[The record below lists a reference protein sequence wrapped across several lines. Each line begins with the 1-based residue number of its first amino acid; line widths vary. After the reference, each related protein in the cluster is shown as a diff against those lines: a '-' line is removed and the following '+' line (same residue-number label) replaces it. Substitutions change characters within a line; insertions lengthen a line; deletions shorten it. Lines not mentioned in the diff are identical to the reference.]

1 MSRTRTSHT
10 RQAHYHHTPDSRT
23 RDGRFAHVVVVT
35 LTDQGLTTAEEP
47 TIVRCMTSSDKPGTA
62 AAAPS
67 DSAENAGNAG
77 ATSIAARDWSSAAAD
92 PQYRAAVV
100 DLLGALAYG
109 ELAAFERLAE
119 DAKLAPT
126 LADKAEL
133 AKMASAEFHHFER
146 LRDRLAEVGE
156 EPTGA
161 MEPFVAAYDGFH
173 KQTDPS
179 DWLEGLVK
187 AYVGDSIASD
197 FYREVA
203 ARLDT
208 DTRELVLAVLDDTGH
223 AEFAVEK
230 VRAAIDADP
239 RVGGR
244 LALWARRLMGEAL
257 SQSQRVVAD
266 RDALSTMLVG
276 GVADGFDLAEVGR
289 MFSRITEAHTKRM
302 AALGLAA

>member
-1 MSRTRTSHT
+1 MRFME
-10 RQAHYHHTPDSRT
+10 TPDTPAETPAESAPAAT
-23 RDGRFAHVVVVT
+23 GIAAQDWE
-35 LTDQGLTTAEEP
+35 TASVEP
-47 TIVRCMTSSDKPGTA
+47 T
-62 AAAPS
+62 
-67 DSAENAGNAG
+67 
-77 ATSIAARDWSSAAAD
+77 
-92 PQYRAAVV
+92 YRAAVV

-126 LADKAEL
+126 LGDKAEL

-146 LRDRLAEVGE
+146 LRDRLSAIDT
-156 EPTGA
+156 EPTAA
-161 MEPFVAAYDGFH
+161 MEPFAKALDDFH
-173 KQTDPS
+173 HLTAPS

-208 DTRELVLAVLDDTGH
+208 DTRSLVLAVLDDTGH
-223 AEFAVEK
+223 GNFAVEK
-230 VRAAIDADP
+230 VRAAIEADP
-239 RVGGR
+239 RLGGR

-257 SQSQRVVAD
+257 SQAQRVVAE
-266 RDALSTMLVG
+266 RDSLSTMLVG

>member
-1 MSRTRTSHT
+1 M
-10 RQAHYHHTPDSRT
+10 
-23 RDGRFAHVVVVT
+23 VVT
-35 LTDQGLTTAEEP
+35 LIGHDLPAPRERA
-47 TIVRCMTSSDKPGTA
+47 IVRLMTSSDKPENASA
-62 AAAPS
+62 A
-67 DSAENAGNAG
+67 SAEPTGV
-77 ATSIAARDWSSAAAD
+77 AAQDWAQASAD

-146 LRDRLAEVGE
+146 LRDRLTEIGE
-156 EPTGA
+156 EPTAA
-161 MEPFVAAYDGFH
+161 MDPFVAALDGFH
-173 KQTDPS
+173 KQTAPS

-203 ARLDT
+203 ARLDS

-223 AEFAVEK
+223 AGFAVEK

-276 GVADGFDLAEVGR
+276 GVADGFDLAEVGK

>member
-1 MSRTRTSHT
+1 M
-10 RQAHYHHTPDSRT
+10 QTPDETPVDAPST
-23 RDGRFAHVVVVT
+23 KDAEPSSEAAEPSAETAAPTGIAAQ
-35 LTDQGLTTAEEP
+35 DWTTA
-47 TIVRCMTSSDKPGTA
+47 
-62 AAAPS
+62 
-67 DSAENAGNAG
+67 AGQ
-77 ATSIAARDWSSAAAD
+77 

-126 LADKAEL
+126 IADKAEL
-133 AKMASAEFHHFER
+133 AKMASAEFGHFER

-161 MEPFVAAYDGFH
+161 MEPFAAALDGFH
-173 KQTDPS
+173 RQTAPS

-208 DTRELVLAVLDDTGH
+208 DTRALVLTVLDDTGH
-223 AEFAVEK
+223 ASFAVEK
-230 VRAAIDADP
+230 VRAAIEVDP

-257 SQSQRVVAD
+257 SQAQRVVAE

-289 MFSRITEAHTKRM
+289 MFTRITEAHTKRM
-302 AALGLAA
+302 SALGLAS

>member
-1 MSRTRTSHT
+1 MAIVR
-10 RQAHYHHTPDSRT
+10 AMD
-23 RDGRFAHVVVVT
+23 DE
-35 LTDQGLTTAEEP
+35 TDQTPEQQPQRTG
-47 TIVRCMTSSDKPGTA
+47 
-62 AAAPS
+62 
-67 DSAENAGNAG
+67 
-77 ATSIAARDWSSAAAD
+77 IAAQGWDTASAQ

-109 ELAAFERLAE
+109 ELSAFERLAE
-119 DAKLAPT
+119 DAKLAPS
-126 LADKAEL
+126 LGDKAEL
-133 AKMASAEFHHFER
+133 AAMAAAEFHHFER

-156 EPTGA
+156 APNEA
-161 MEPFVAAYDGFH
+161 MAPFSAALDGFH
-173 KQTDPS
+173 RQTAPS

-187 AYVGDSIASD
+187 AYVGDAIASD

-203 ARLDT
+203 ARLDS

-223 AEFAVEK
+223 GAFAVGK
-230 VRAAIDADP
+230 VRAAIAADP

-257 SQSQRVVAD
+257 SQAQRVVAE

-302 AALGLAA
+302 AALGLSA

>member
-1 MSRTRTSHT
+1 MCVGRIHRNGVMSSIGRALPPRGG
-10 RQAHYHHTPDSRT
+10 RAILRCMETPDNATEAS
-23 RDGRFAHVVVVT
+23 DEAP
-35 LTDQGLTTAEEP
+35 AP
-47 TIVRCMTSSDKPGTA
+47 TG
-62 AAAPS
+62 
-67 DSAENAGNAG
+67 
-77 ATSIAARDWSSAAAD
+77 IAAQDWATASAD
-92 PQYRAAVV
+92 THYRAAVV

-126 LADKAEL
+126 LGEKAAL
-133 AKMASAEFHHFER
+133 ARMASAEFQHFEQ
-146 LRDRLAEVGE
+146 LTDRLTAIDE
-156 EPTGA
+156 EPTAA
-161 MEPFVAAYDGFH
+161 MEPFGKALDDFH
-173 KQTDPS
+173 RQTAPS

-197 FYREVA
+197 FYREIA
-203 ARLDT
+203 ARLDK
-208 DTRELVLAVLDDTGH
+208 DTRSLVLSVLDDTGH
-223 AEFAVEK
+223 GNFAVEK
-230 VRAAIDADP
+230 VRAAIEAEP

-257 SQSQRVVAD
+257 SQAQRVVAD

>member
-1 MSRTRTSHT
+1 ME
-10 RQAHYHHTPDSRT
+10 TPD
-23 RDGRFAHVVVVT
+23 
-35 LTDQGLTTAEEP
+35 
-47 TIVRCMTSSDKPGTA
+47 TA
-62 AAAPS
+62 ADAQALT
-67 DSAENAGNAG
+67 G
-77 ATSIAARDWSSAAAD
+77 IAAQNWAQASAD
-92 PQYRAAVV
+92 PHYRAAVI

-109 ELAAFERLAE
+109 ELSAFERLAE

-126 LADKAEL
+126 MDDKAEL

-146 LRDRLAEVGE
+146 LRERLAQIEA
-156 EPTGA
+156 EPNEA
-161 MEPFVAAYDGFH
+161 MEPFAAALDEFH
-173 KQTDPS
+173 RQTAPS

-203 ARLDT
+203 ARLDA
-208 DTRELVLAVLDDTGH
+208 DTRGLVLAVLDDTGH
-223 AEFAVEK
+223 ASFAVEK
-230 VRAAIDADP
+230 VRAAIEAEP

-257 SQSQRVVAD
+257 SQAQRVVAD

>member
-1 MSRTRTSHT
+1 MST
-10 RQAHYHHTPDSRT
+10 
-23 RDGRFAHVVVVT
+23 V
-35 LTDQGLTTAEEP
+35 
-47 TIVRCMTSSDKPGTA
+47 
-62 AAAPS
+62 
-67 DSAENAGNAG
+67 ENASPADESAPAEAAG
-77 ATSIAARDWSSAAAD
+77 IAAQDWATASAS

-126 LADKAEL
+126 LGDKAEL

-146 LRDRLAEVGE
+146 LRDRLGAIDEDA
-156 EPTGA
+156 TAA
-161 MEPFVAAYDGFH
+161 MEPFAKGVDDFH
-173 KQTDPS
+173 RQTAPS

-203 ARLDT
+203 THLDT
-208 DTRELVLAVLDDTGH
+208 DTRGLVVSVLDDTGH
-223 AEFAVEK
+223 GGFAVEK
-230 VRAAIDADP
+230 VRAAIEADP
-239 RVGGR
+239 RCGGR

-257 SQSQRVVAD
+257 SQAQRVVAE

-276 GVADGFDLAEVGR
+276 GVDGMAAGFDLAAVGE
-289 MFSRITEAHTKRM
+289 MFTRITKAHTKRM

>member
-1 MSRTRTSHT
+1 ME
-10 RQAHYHHTPDSRT
+10 TPDDT
-23 RDGRFAHVVVVT
+23 TKPAG
-35 LTDQGLTTAEEP
+35 TAEPAEP
-47 TIVRCMTSSDKPGTA
+47 ATPAEQTGPEAKPTGVAAQDWTA
-62 AAAPS
+62 AAA
-67 DSAENAGNAG
+67 
-77 ATSIAARDWSSAAAD
+77 D
-92 PQYRAAVV
+92 PRYRAAVV

-126 LADKAEL
+126 LEDKAEL
-133 AKMASAEFHHFER
+133 AAMAAAEFHHFAR
-146 LRDRLAEVGE
+146 LRDRLTEIGE
-156 EPTGA
+156 AAHEA
-161 MEPFVAAYDGFH
+161 MAPFATALDDFH
-173 KQTDPS
+173 RQTAPS

-203 ARLDT
+203 VRLDS
-208 DTRELVLAVLDDTGH
+208 DTRTLVLAVLDDTGH
-223 AEFAVEK
+223 ASFAVEK
-230 VRAAIDADP
+230 VRAAIDAEP

-257 SQSQRVVAD
+257 SQAQRVVAD

>member
-1 MSRTRTSHT
+1 MRDLVIVRLMD
-10 RQAHYHHTPDSRT
+10 TPD
-23 RDGRFAHVVVVT
+23 D
-35 LTDQGLTTAEEP
+35 TTTPASEP
-47 TIVRCMTSSDKPGTA
+47 DAKPAGIAAQDWA
-62 AAAPS
+62 AAS
-67 DSAENAGNAG
+67 
-77 ATSIAARDWSSAAAD
+77 AD
-92 PQYRAAVV
+92 PRYRAAVV

-126 LADKAEL
+126 LEDKAEL
-133 AKMASAEFHHFER
+133 AAMAAAEFHHFER
-146 LRDRLAEVGE
+146 LRDRLGEVGE
-156 EPTGA
+156 SAKTA
-161 MEPFVAAYDGFH
+161 MEPFGAALDDFH
-173 KQTDPS
+173 RQTAPS

-203 ARLDT
+203 VRLDT
-208 DTRELVLAVLDDTGH
+208 DTRTLVLAVLDDTGH
-223 AEFAVEK
+223 ASFAVEK
-230 VRAAIDADP
+230 VRAAIEADP

-257 SQSQRVVAD
+257 SQAQRVVAD

>member
-1 MSRTRTSHT
+1 MRFME
-10 RQAHYHHTPDSRT
+10 TPDNA
-23 RDGRFAHVVVVT
+23 AH
-35 LTDQGLTTAEEP
+35 TAEDDREH
-47 TIVRCMTSSDKPGTA
+47 TG
-62 AAAPS
+62 
-67 DSAENAGNAG
+67 
-77 ATSIAARDWSSAAAD
+77 IAARDWAAASEE
-92 PQYRAAVV
+92 PQYRAAVI

-109 ELAAFERLAE
+109 ELSAFERLAE

-126 LADKAEL
+126 MDDKAEL

-146 LRDRLAEVGE
+146 LRDRLAQIEA
-156 EPTGA
+156 EPNEA
-161 MEPFVAAYDGFH
+161 MEPFAAALDEFH
-173 KQTDPS
+173 RQTAPS

-203 ARLDT
+203 ARLDS
-208 DTRELVLAVLDDTGH
+208 DTRDLVLGVLDDTGH
-223 AEFAVEK
+223 ATFAVEK
-230 VRAAIDADP
+230 VRAAIEADP

-257 SQSQRVVAD
+257 SQAQRVVAD
-266 RDALSTMLVG
+266 RDSLSTMLVG

>member
-1 MSRTRTSHT
+1 MESSEK
-10 RQAHYHHTPDSRT
+10 TPADPAETADAGAPESAAEDTAIAT
-23 RDGRFAHVVVVT
+23 RDWA
-35 LTDQGLTTAEEP
+35 QA
-47 TIVRCMTSSDKPGTA
+47 S
-62 AAAPS
+62 
-67 DSAENAGNAG
+67 
-77 ATSIAARDWSSAAAD
+77 AD
-92 PQYRAAVV
+92 PTYHAAVV

-133 AKMASAEFHHFER
+133 AAMASAEYQHFAQIRER
-146 LRDRLAEVGE
+146 LAAIDA
-156 EPTGA
+156 EPTEA
-161 MEPFVAAYDGFH
+161 MAPFADALDEFH
-173 KQTDPS
+173 RQTAPS
-179 DWLEGLVK
+179 DWLEGLIK

-203 ARLDT
+203 ARLDA
-208 DTRELVLAVLDDTGH
+208 DSRALVLRVLDDTGH
-223 AEFAVEK
+223 SSFAVEK
-230 VRAAIDADP
+230 VRGAIEADP
-239 RVGGR
+239 RLGGR

-257 SQSQRVVAD
+257 SQAQRVVAD

>member
-1 MSRTRTSHT
+1 M
-10 RQAHYHHTPDSRT
+10 
-23 RDGRFAHVVVVT
+23 
-35 LTDQGLTTAEEP
+35 
-47 TIVRCMTSSDKPGTA
+47 RCMTTSDKP
-62 AAAPS
+62 
-67 DSAENAGNAG
+67 ENATGSESADAADTAEVTG
-77 ATSIAARDWSSAAAD
+77 IAAQDWARASAD

-126 LADKAEL
+126 LVDKAEL
-133 AKMASAEFHHFER
+133 AKMAAAEFHHFER
-146 LRDRLAEVGE
+146 LRDRLTEVGE
-156 EPTGA
+156 ESTRA
-161 MEPFVAAYDGFH
+161 MEPFVDALDGFH
-173 KQTDPS
+173 RQTAPS

-203 ARLDT
+203 AHLDS
-208 DTRELVLAVLDDTGH
+208 DTRGLVLAVLDDTGH
-223 AEFAVEK
+223 AGFAVEK
-230 VRAAIDADP
+230 VRAAIDEDP

-276 GVADGFDLAEVGR
+276 VSPTGSIWPRWGGCSRGSPRRTPNGWLRWASRPEWGR
-289 MFSRITEAHTKRM
+289 PGRF
-302 AALGLAA
+302 

>member
-1 MSRTRTSHT
+1 MRFME
-10 RQAHYHHTPDSRT
+10 TPD
-23 RDGRFAHVVVVT
+23 
-35 LTDQGLTTAEEP
+35 
-47 TIVRCMTSSDKPGTA
+47 TA
-62 AAAPS
+62 ADTAPEPAAESTPEAAAEHTGIAAL
-67 DSAENAGNAG
+67 DWAAASAE
-77 ATSIAARDWSSAAAD
+77 

-126 LADKAEL
+126 LGDKAEL

-146 LRDRLAEVGE
+146 LRDRLSAIDA
-156 EPTGA
+156 EPTVA
-161 MEPFVAAYDGFH
+161 MEPFAKALDDFH
-173 KQTDPS
+173 RQTAPS

-203 ARLDT
+203 ARLDS
-208 DTRELVLAVLDDTGH
+208 DTRSLVLGVLDDTGH
-223 AEFAVEK
+223 GNFAVEK
-230 VRAAIDADP
+230 VRAAIEAEP

-257 SQSQRVVAD
+257 SQAQRVVAD

-276 GVADGFDLAEVGR
+276 GVDGMAAGFDLAEVGR

>member
-1 MSRTRTSHT
+1 MRVMETPKAADS
-10 RQAHYHHTPDSRT
+10 TPDDAPEST
-23 RDGRFAHVVVVT
+23 G
-35 LTDQGLTTAEEP
+35 
-47 TIVRCMTSSDKPGTA
+47 IVAQDWA
-62 AAAPS
+62 QA
-67 DSAENAGNAG
+67 SAE
-77 ATSIAARDWSSAAAD
+77 
-92 PQYRAAVV
+92 PQYRAAVI

-126 LADKAEL
+126 IDDKAEL

-146 LRDRLAEVGE
+146 LRDRIAAIEAEPNE
-156 EPTGA
+156 A
-161 MEPFVAAYDGFH
+161 MEPFAAALDEFH
-173 KQTDPS
+173 RQTAPS

-203 ARLDT
+203 TRLDT
-208 DTRELVLAVLDDTGH
+208 DTRDLVLQVLDDTGH
-223 AEFAVEK
+223 ASFAVEK
-230 VRAAIDADP
+230 VRAAIQADP

-257 SQSQRVVAD
+257 SQAQRVVAD

-289 MFSRITEAHTKRM
+289 MFSRITEVHTKRM
-302 AALGLAA
+302 AALGLSA

>member
-1 MSRTRTSHT
+1 MD
-10 RQAHYHHTPDSRT
+10 TPPADEAATQDTGDTGDSGDT
-23 RDGRFAHVVVVT
+23 
-35 LTDQGLTTAEEP
+35 
-47 TIVRCMTSSDKPGTA
+47 GTA
-62 AAAPS
+62 PASGVAAE
-67 DSAENAGNAG
+67 DW
-77 ATSIAARDWSSAAAD
+77 ARAAAD

-119 DAKLAPT
+119 DAKLAPGVE
-126 LADKAEL
+126 DKAEL
-133 AKMASAEFHHFER
+133 AAMAAAEFHHFER
-146 LRDRLAEVGE
+146 LRDRLAEIDE
-156 EPTGA
+156 DPARA
-161 MEPFVAAYDGFH
+161 MEPFASALNEFH
-173 KQTDPS
+173 RQTAPS

-203 ARLDT
+203 VRLDS
-208 DTRELVLAVLDDTGH
+208 DTRGLVLSVLDDTGH
-223 AEFAVEK
+223 ATFAVGK
-230 VRAAIDADP
+230 VRSAIEADP

-257 SQSQRVVAD
+257 SQAQRVVAE
-266 RDALSTMLVG
+266 RDALSMMLVG

-302 AALGLAA
+302 AALGLSA

>member
-1 MSRTRTSHT
+1 MRFME
-10 RQAHYHHTPDSRT
+10 TPD
-23 RDGRFAHVVVVT
+23 
-35 LTDQGLTTAEEP
+35 
-47 TIVRCMTSSDKPGTA
+47 TA
-62 AAAPS
+62 AQPPES
-67 DSAENAGNAG
+67 PE
-77 ATSIAARDWSSAAAD
+77 SAADAPAPTGVAAQDWAKASAD

-133 AKMASAEFHHFER
+133 AKMASAEFHHFEQ
-146 LRDRLAEVGE
+146 LRDRLAAVGQ
-156 EPTGA
+156 EPTAA
-161 MEPFVAAYDGFH
+161 MEPFVEALDGFH
-173 KQTDPS
+173 KQTAPS

-203 ARLDT
+203 ARLDV
-208 DTRELVLAVLDDTGH
+208 DTRRLVLGVLDDTGH
-223 AEFAVEK
+223 ASFAVEK

>member
-1 MSRTRTSHT
+1 MVGAIVHSMETSDT
-10 RQAHYHHTPDSRT
+10 TPANAS
-23 RDGRFAHVVVVT
+23 A
-35 LTDQGLTTAEEP
+35 
-47 TIVRCMTSSDKPGTA
+47 TA
-62 AAAPS
+62 A
-67 DSAENAGNAG
+67 ETTG
-77 ATSIAARDWSSAAAD
+77 IAAQTWAEASTE

-119 DAKLAPT
+119 DAKLAPS
-126 LADKAEL
+126 LADKAQL
-133 AKMASAEFHHFER
+133 ASMASAEFQHFDQ
-146 LRDRLAEVGE
+146 LRRRLAEVDAD
-156 EPTGA
+156 PTEA
-161 MEPFVAAYDGFH
+161 MQPFAAPLDEFH
-173 KQTDPS
+173 RQTAPS
-179 DWLEGLVK
+179 DWLEGLIK

-203 ARLDT
+203 VRLDA
-208 DTRELVLAVLDDTGH
+208 DTRALVLGVLDDTGH
-223 AEFAVEK
+223 SSFAVEK
-230 VRAAIDADP
+230 VRAAIEADP

-257 SQSQRVVAD
+257 SQAQRVVAD

>member
-1 MSRTRTSHT
+1 ME
-10 RQAHYHHTPDSRT
+10 TPDKT
-23 RDGRFAHVVVVT
+23 ADDGS
-35 LTDQGLTTAEEP
+35 EY
-47 TIVRCMTSSDKPGTA
+47 
-62 AAAPS
+62 AP
-67 DSAENAGNAG
+67 
-77 ATSIAARDWSSAAAD
+77 ATSIASQNWEQAAAE
-92 PQYRAAVV
+92 PTYRAAVV

-119 DAKLAPT
+119 DAKLAPS

-133 AKMASAEFHHFER
+133 ASMASAEFGHFEK
-146 LRDRLAEVGE
+146 LRERLARIDED
-156 EPTGA
+156 PTAA
-161 MEPFVAAYDGFH
+161 MEPFAAPLEEFH
-173 KQTDPS
+173 RLTAPS
-179 DWLEGLVK
+179 DWLEGLIK

-203 ARLDT
+203 TRLDT
-208 DTRELVLAVLDDTGH
+208 DTRALVLSVLADTGH
-223 AEFAVEK
+223 SSFAVEK
-230 VRAAIDADP
+230 VRAAIEADP

-257 SQSQRVVAD
+257 SQAQRVVAE

-276 GVADGFDLAEVGR
+276 GLADGFDLAEVGK

>member
-1 MSRTRTSHT
+1 METPNAADS
-10 RQAHYHHTPDSRT
+10 TPDDAPESI
-23 RDGRFAHVVVVT
+23 G
-35 LTDQGLTTAEEP
+35 
-47 TIVRCMTSSDKPGTA
+47 IA
-62 AAAPS
+62 AQDWAQA
-67 DSAENAGNAG
+67 SAE
-77 ATSIAARDWSSAAAD
+77 
-92 PQYRAAVV
+92 PQYRAAVI

-126 LADKAEL
+126 IDDKAEL

-146 LRDRLAEVGE
+146 LRNRIAAIEAEPNE
-156 EPTGA
+156 A
-161 MEPFVAAYDGFH
+161 MEPFAAALDEFH
-173 KQTDPS
+173 RQTAPS

-203 ARLDT
+203 TRLDT
-208 DTRELVLAVLDDTGH
+208 DTRDLVLQVLDDTGH
-223 AEFAVEK
+223 ASFAVEK
-230 VRAAIDADP
+230 VRAAIKADP

-257 SQSQRVVAD
+257 SQAQRVVAD

-302 AALGLAA
+302 AALGLSA

>member
-1 MSRTRTSHT
+1 ME
-10 RQAHYHHTPDSRT
+10 TPDNAPRT
-23 RDGRFAHVVVVT
+23 PDEAP
-35 LTDQGLTTAEEP
+35 AP
-47 TIVRCMTSSDKPGTA
+47 TG
-62 AAAPS
+62 
-67 DSAENAGNAG
+67 
-77 ATSIAARDWSSAAAD
+77 IAAGSWSTASVD

-126 LADKAEL
+126 LGDKAAL
-133 AKMASAEFHHFER
+133 AKMASAEFHHFEQLTER
-146 LRDRLAEVGE
+146 LSAIGE
-156 EPTGA
+156 NPTGA
-161 MEPFVAAYDGFH
+161 MEPFGKALDDFH
-173 KQTDPS
+173 RQTAPS

-203 ARLDT
+203 IRLDA

-223 AEFAVEK
+223 GNFAVEK
-230 VRAAIDADP
+230 VRAAIEAEP

-257 SQSQRVVAD
+257 SQAQRVVAD

>member
-1 MSRTRTSHT
+1 M
-10 RQAHYHHTPDSRT
+10 D
-23 RDGRFAHVVVVT
+23 DE
-35 LTDQGLTTAEEP
+35 TDQTPEQQPQRTG
-47 TIVRCMTSSDKPGTA
+47 
-62 AAAPS
+62 
-67 DSAENAGNAG
+67 
-77 ATSIAARDWSSAAAD
+77 IAAQGWDTASAQ

-109 ELAAFERLAE
+109 ELSAFERLAE
-119 DAKLAPT
+119 DAKLAPS
-126 LADKAEL
+126 LGDKAEL
-133 AKMASAEFHHFER
+133 AAMAAAEFHHFER

-156 EPTGA
+156 APNEA
-161 MEPFVAAYDGFH
+161 MAPFSAALDGFH
-173 KQTDPS
+173 RQTAPS

-187 AYVGDSIASD
+187 AYVGDAIASD

-203 ARLDT
+203 ARLDS

-223 AEFAVEK
+223 GAFAVGK
-230 VRAAIDADP
+230 VRAAIAADP

-257 SQSQRVVAD
+257 SQAQRVVAE

-302 AALGLAA
+302 AALGLSA

>member
-1 MSRTRTSHT
+1 MPRMGTSET
-10 RQAHYHHTPDSRT
+10 SATPPQPES
-23 RDGRFAHVVVVT
+23 
-35 LTDQGLTTAEEP
+35 
-47 TIVRCMTSSDKPGTA
+47 GT
-62 AAAPS
+62 
-67 DSAENAGNAG
+67 
-77 ATSIAARDWSSAAAD
+77 AARDWVRASAD

-126 LADKAEL
+126 LTDKGEL
-133 AKMASAEFHHFER
+133 AAMAAAEFHHFDTLRER
-146 LRDRLAEVGE
+146 LLQIDVD
-156 EPTGA
+156 PTDA
-161 MEPFVAAYDGFH
+161 MRPFVSSLDEFH
-173 KQTDPS
+173 RQTAPS
-179 DWLEGLVK
+179 DWLEGLIK

-203 ARLDT
+203 VRLDT
-208 DTRELVLAVLDDTGH
+208 DTRDLVLGVLDDTGH
-223 AEFAVEK
+223 SSFAVDR
-230 VRAAIDADP
+230 VRAAIEADP

-257 SQSQRVVAD
+257 SQAQRVVAE

-276 GVADGFDLAEVGR
+276 GAAAGFDLAEVGR

>member
-1 MSRTRTSHT
+1 METSDT
-10 RQAHYHHTPDSRT
+10 TP
-23 RDGRFAHVVVVT
+23 AE
-35 LTDQGLTTAEEP
+35 TAPADE
-47 TIVRCMTSSDKPGTA
+47 G
-62 AAAPS
+62 
-67 DSAENAGNAG
+67 AG
-77 ATSIAARDWSSAAAD
+77 AGAPGVPAGGVAAQDWSTASAD
-92 PQYRAAVV
+92 PEYRDAVV

-126 LADKAEL
+126 LADKTEL
-133 AKMASAEFHHFER
+133 ASMASAEFHHFDR
-146 LRDRLAEVGE
+146 LRVRLAEIGE
-156 EPTGA
+156 EPTEA
-161 MEPFVAAYDGFH
+161 MEPFAAALDEFH
-173 KQTDPS
+173 RQTAPS
-179 DWLEGLVK
+179 DWLEGLIK

-203 ARLDT
+203 VRLDV
-208 DTRELVLAVLDDTGH
+208 DTRELVLKVLDDTGH
-223 AEFAVEK
+223 SGFAVEK
-230 VRAAIDADP
+230 VRAAIEADP

-257 SQSQRVVAD
+257 SQAQRVVAE